1 MNLRLSFVR
10 YGAFELKQA
19 YQRNLGLAL
28 IIAGLIHMIVIFGFL
43 LYGQTTAKPI
53 DTSKPKPPTGACDTI
68 EYFPP
73 PPITFVDVITSIP
86 VIGPDDPKPT
96 IGIPEPVPDREA
108 PEGATIASQSELN
121 QIIASNLKGI
131 VEGTGEPIFFKIEQ
145 PEILPQPEEFVPYDE
160 PPVPLN
166 EGTYEYP
173 PLAKQAGIEGTV
185 SIKAL
190 VDKNGNVR
198 DAFVFKASGCDLGFE
213 KEALEAAFKI
223 KYKPAISNNEP
234 VAVWVVYP
242 VCFKLK

>member
-1 MNLRLSFVR
+1 MTPKSGFAE
-10 YGAFELKQA
+10 YGAFELKQN
-19 YQRNLGLAL
+19 YQKHLGLAL
-28 IIAGLIHMIVIFGFL
+28 LVAGLIHATVILGFL
-43 LYGQTTAKPI
+43 LYGHTTAEPV

-73 PPITFVDVITSIP
+73 PPITFVDVITLIP
-86 VIGPDDPKPT
+86 VIGPDDPKPI
-96 IGIPEPVPDREA
+96 IGIPKPVPDREA
-108 PEGATIASQSELN
+108 PEGATFATQRDLD
-121 QIIASNLKGI
+121 QIVASNLKGI
-131 VEGTGEPIFFKIEQ
+131 VEGTGEPILFQSER

-160 PPVPLN
+160 TPMPLN
-166 EGTYEYP
+166 EGTYKYP

-185 SIKAL
+185 WIKAL
-190 VDKNGNVR
+190 LDRNGNVR

-213 KEALEAAFKI
+213 KEALEGAFEI